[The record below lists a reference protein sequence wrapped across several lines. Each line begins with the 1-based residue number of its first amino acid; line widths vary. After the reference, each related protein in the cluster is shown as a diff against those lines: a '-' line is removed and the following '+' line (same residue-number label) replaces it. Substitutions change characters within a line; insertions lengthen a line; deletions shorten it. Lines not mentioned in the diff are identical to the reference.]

1 MTESSPENPTP
12 EPAPEVNRLAELE
25 AKVLALNDAILRSQA
40 DQQNQQRR
48 HREQQND
55 LRKFATAGLIEELLP
70 TLDVLALGLEAANG
84 KVEAKAVADGFRMAV
99 QQFRGVL
106 NANGLTEL
114 LPVGKIFDAKLGH
127 ESVAQEASETV
138 PEGSIVR
145 VVRAGWL
152 LHDRILRTAS
162 VIVSA
167 GPAAK

>member
-1 MTESSPENPTP
+1 MTEPSPENSTP
-12 EPAPEVNRLAELE
+12 EPAPEVNRHAELE
-25 AKVLALNDAILRSQA
+25 AEVNRLKDALLRSQA

-48 HREQQND
+48 HRDQQND

-84 KVEAKAVADGFRMAV
+84 KAEAKAVVDGFRMAV

-114 LPVGKIFDAKLGH
+114 LPTGKVFDAKLGH
-127 ESVAQEASETV
+127 ESVAQESSDTV
-138 PEGSIVR
+138 PEGSIIK

-162 VIVSA
+162 VIVST
-167 GPAAK
+167 GPANK